1 MASAAELL
9 RHGMGALNRGDA
21 VEALAHAEQVLAGNP
36 EHLDALLLA
45 GQALRALDRTHEA
58 VDRLDEARRLAPAHP
73 GLLSNLAALRLALG
87 EPDRAV
93 RHAREAARLDPEH
106 FGAQLNLGLA
116 LLALKDYEASSTALE
131 RAEQLRP
138 GQADVLRALAKARY
152 RAGRAHLSAR
162 PLLEKA
168 MALFPED
175 PELRALRADSL
186 IQTAQT
192 SAGIEA
198 YRELLEREEGLPA
211 ADRQRYYSA
220 YLLAL
225 QYDPD
230 TSPADLL
237 HAHQAWAEGLP
248 EADSLARAGRGGEA
262 LRIGWLSPR
271 FGPGPVASFLPAV
284 LEAMRGPSARH
295 YLYSGHR
302 QGGPVSQR
310 FRGSADAWRDLDELS
325 PRAAAEAIAADRLDV
340 LVDLAGHAPG
350 GMLAA
355 LCYRPAPVQVTWL
368 DSFCT
373 TGLPEMDLFISDEV
387 LTPVEDERWFTERI
401 ARLPGGRLCYRP
413 QAVAPEP
420 AARPAGDQVVFASF
434 NRLSKLGDPV
444 LQAWARILDAV
455 PGAQLRVRNS
465 LFEDPAA
472 REDFLA
478 RCGRAGMD
486 AARVSLHGY
495 CSYSRIMADYQDV
508 DIALDPFPFS
518 GCTTTCDALWMGVPV
533 VTRRG
538 ETLVSRQSASIL
550 QQLGLHD
557 WIAESKD
564 DYVTAA
570 VRLAN
575 DVSQRRAL
583 RATLRES
590 MQSAFRPAAFAGEL
604 LALLRAAVDQPGS

>member
-9 RHGMGALNRGDA
+9 RRGMEALNRGDA
-21 VEALAHAEQVLAGNP
+21 VEALANAEQVLAEDP
-36 EHLDALLLA
+36 EHPDGLLLA
-45 GQALRALDRTHEA
+45 GQALRALGRTKEA
-58 VDRLDEARRLAPAHP
+58 VVRLEAARRLAPAHP

-87 EPDRAV
+87 QPDRAV
-93 RHAREAARLDPEH
+93 RQARAAARLDPEH
-106 FGAQLNLGLA
+106 FGAHLNLGLA
-116 LLALKDYEASSTALE
+116 LLALKDYQASSTALE

-152 RAGRAHLSAR
+152 RAGRSHLSAR

-168 MALFPED
+168 SALFPED
-175 PELRALRADSL
+175 AELRALRADSL
-186 IQTAQT
+186 IQTAHT

-198 YRELLEREEGLPA
+198 YRELLERDDGLSA

-225 QYDPD
+225 QYDPA

-237 HAHQAWAEGLP
+237 HAHQAWANGLP
-248 EADSLARAGRGGEA
+248 ETRPLARAGRGGEA

-284 LEAMRGPSARH
+284 LEAMRGPTARH

-302 QGGPVSQR
+302 QDGPVNQR
-310 FRGSADAWRDLDELS
+310 FRETADAWRDLDELS
-325 PRAAAEAIAADRLDV
+325 PRVAAEMIAADRLDV

-350 GMLAA
+350 GMLDA
-355 LCYRPAPVQVTWL
+355 LRYRPAPVQVTWL

-387 LTPVEDERWFTERI
+387 LTPADDERWFTERI

-413 QAVAPEP
+413 QALVPEP
-420 AARPAGDQVVFASF
+420 RARPAGDEVVFASF
-434 NRLSKLGDPV
+434 NRLSKLGAPV
-444 LQAWARILDAV
+444 LQAWARILDAL
-455 PGAQLRVRNS
+455 PGARLRVRNS
-465 LFEDPAA
+465 VFEDPAA

-478 RCGRAGMD
+478 RCGRAGLD

-495 CSYSRIMADYQDV
+495 CSYSRIMAEYQDV

-550 QQLGLHD
+550 EQLGFHD
-557 WIAESKD
+557 WIAESND
-564 DYVTAA
+564 EYVTAA

-575 DVSQRRAL
+575 DVAQRRAL
-583 RATLRES
+583 RTALRTS
-590 MQSAFRPAAFAGEL
+590 MRGAFRPEAFAAGL